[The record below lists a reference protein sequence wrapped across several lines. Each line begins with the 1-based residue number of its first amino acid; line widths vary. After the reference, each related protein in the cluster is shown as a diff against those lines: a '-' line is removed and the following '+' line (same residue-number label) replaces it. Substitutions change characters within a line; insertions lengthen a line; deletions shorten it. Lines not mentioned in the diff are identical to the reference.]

1 MNFLLFLFKTLK
13 KIAAKFLEILLIAT
27 VAVLVL
33 DVLWGVFSRYILNA
47 SSSWTGELASNLL
60 IWVVLLG
67 GAYAFG
73 EKAHLGVDYLMEKFD
88 IFSQKMTTIFINIV
102 AIFFAASV
110 FIHGGYQEVSKAFKI
125 EQMLPALGIEK
136 GYVYL
141 ALPITGVF
149 FVMFGIEAIFEEI
162 CKFKNDNKADDLD
175 GVVKEINTEDYKNG

>member
-1 MNFLLFLFKTLK
+1 MNFLLFLFKNHK
-13 KIAAKFLEILLIAT
+13 KIAVKFLEILLTAT
-27 VAVLVL
+27 AAVLVL
-33 DVLWGVFSRYILNA
+33 DVLWGVFSRYVLNA

-88 IFSQKMTTIFINIV
+88 GFSQKMTNIFVNII
-102 AIFFAASV
+102 AIVFASAV
-110 FIHGGYQEVSKAFKI
+110 FIYGGCQEVSKAFEI
-125 EQMLPALGIEK
+125 QQMLPALGIEK

-162 CKFKNDNKADDLD
+162 CKFKNGDETNELD
-175 GVVKEINTEDYKNG
+175 EVVKEISTEDYKNG